1 MKINPWRYYTLSIT
15 HRAGQ
20 QDRIDSSQF
29 SMHNSFPLQ
38 PFQIPKQVV
47 KNVFHGQETQIS
59 NSVTA
64 TTHVKYSLIIIFFMI
79 MLCNLFSFEKIHCS
93 VLKRK
98 EFPVDYFE
106 KIY

>member
-20 QDRIDSSQF
+20 QDRIDFSQCTF
-29 SMHNSFPLQ
+29 LSALCSAACFPKA
-38 PFQIPKQVV
+38 ISNPKTGI

-64 TTHVKYSLIIIFFMI
+64 TTHVKYSLITIF
-79 MLCNLFSFEKIHCS
+79 L
-93 VLKRK
+93 
-98 EFPVDYFE
+98 
-106 KIY
+106 

>member
-20 QDRIDSSQF
+20 QDRIDSSQLT
-29 SMHNSFPLQ
+29 MHNFFSPVA
-38 PFQIPKQVV
+38 ISNPKTGV

-64 TTHVKYSLIIIFFMI
+64 TTHVKYNI
-79 MLCNLFSFEKIHCS
+79 
-93 VLKRK
+93 V
-98 EFPVDYFE
+98 
-106 KIY
+106 

>member
-20 QDRIDSSQF
+20 QDRIDSSQCTIF
-29 SMHNSFPLQ
+29 SPVAISN
-38 PFQIPKQVV
+38 PKTGV

-64 TTHVKYSLIIIFFMI
+64 TTHVKYSLIIIF
-79 MLCNLFSFEKIHCS
+79 L
-93 VLKRK
+93 
-98 EFPVDYFE
+98 
-106 KIY
+106 